1 MSHSH
6 EAPVALAFDD
16 DRVAEIVIRIV
27 SEEADTDPKEIARES
42 LLLELL
48 DSLGVTE
55 VVMALEDEFELSV
68 PDADIDRLR
77 TVGDVIDY
85 VRAELRK
92 PRPVGT
98 EPSR

>member
-1 MSHSH
+1 MSNSH
-6 EAPVALAFDD
+6 VTPVALAFDE
-16 DRVAEIVIRIV
+16 DRVAETVVRIV
-27 SEEADTDPKEIARES
+27 SEEAHADPNEVARES
-42 LLLELL
+42 LLMELL

-85 VRAELRK
+85 VRVELRK
-92 PRPVGT
+92 PRPVGAK
-98 EPSR
+98 PS

>member
-6 EAPVALAFDD
+6 AAPVALAFDD
-16 DRVAEIVIRIV
+16 DRVAETVIRIV
-27 SEEADTDPKEIARES
+27 SEEAHAEPKEIARES

-85 VRAELRK
+85 VRAELQK